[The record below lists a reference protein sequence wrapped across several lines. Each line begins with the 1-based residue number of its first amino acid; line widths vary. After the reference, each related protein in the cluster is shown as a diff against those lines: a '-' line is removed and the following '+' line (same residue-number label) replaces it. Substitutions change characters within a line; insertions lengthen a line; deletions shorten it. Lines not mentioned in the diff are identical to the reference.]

1 MSRLTYTMCFI
12 AYALNILVFI
22 CSAIDYFIFD
32 GDIKQLIFI
41 TSMILLHGY
50 VMIFNLLTDD

>member
-1 MSRLTYTMCFI
+1 MSRLTYIMCFI

-22 CSAIDYFIFD
+22 CFAIDYFIFD

-50 VMIFNLLTDD
+50 VMIFNLLTDY